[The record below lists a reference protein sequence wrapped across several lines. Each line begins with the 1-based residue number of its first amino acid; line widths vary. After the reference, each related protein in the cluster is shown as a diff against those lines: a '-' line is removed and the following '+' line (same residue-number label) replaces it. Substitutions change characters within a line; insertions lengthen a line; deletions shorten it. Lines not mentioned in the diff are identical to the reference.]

1 MKTEKEF
8 EALAPA
14 FYEAVKGKTGSDYH
28 DAIMTFSQKNSFESF
43 VICILYV
50 SEVEEVIFLTDHPF
64 NDIGFIIGEEF
75 GGRWGFYVG
84 SKKEFKAEFKK
95 FRSLIGQN
103 KKLSLN

>member
-1 MKTEKEF
+1 MDIFEYMRNSNMEKDSP
-8 EALAPA
+8 LASRLRPTTLEEVA
-14 FYEAVKGKTGSDYH
+14 GQRHIID
-28 DAIMTFSQKNSFESF
+28 
-43 VICILYV
+43 V